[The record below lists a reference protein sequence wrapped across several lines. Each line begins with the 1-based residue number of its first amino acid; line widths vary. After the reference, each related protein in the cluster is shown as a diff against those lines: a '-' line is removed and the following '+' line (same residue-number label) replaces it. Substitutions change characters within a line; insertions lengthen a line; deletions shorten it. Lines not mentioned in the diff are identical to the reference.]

1 MGPYQIATQ
10 FIKTPKFL
18 AIKNSGH
25 DFDVDDDDDEDAE
38 LPSTAPSV
46 PPGLT
51 DTDEV
56 GGAYV
61 TVSQQASERSQQ
73 PPPPAVQEFES
84 K

>member
-1 MGPYQIATQ
+1 MLTTITQ

-18 AIKNSGH
+18 ALRNWVEE
-25 DFDVDDDDDEDAE
+25 FDLDDGEY
-38 LPSTAPSV
+38 PSAVPSV

-51 DTDEV
+51 DSEEV

-61 TVSQQASERSQQ
+61 TVSQQASERNHQQ
-73 PPPPAVQEFES
+73 PNPGREYES

>member
-1 MGPYQIATQ
+1 MLTTVAQ

-18 AIKNSGH
+18 ALRNWVEE
-25 DFDVDDDDDEDAE
+25 FDLDDGEY
-38 LPSTAPSV
+38 PPTTPPV

-51 DTDEV
+51 DSEEV

-73 PPPPAVQEFES
+73 PEAVREHEP

>member
-1 MGPYQIATQ
+1 MLTDVIQ

-18 AIKNSGH
+18 ALRNWVEE
-25 DFDVDDDDDEDAE
+25 FDLDDGE
-38 LPSTAPSV
+38 LPSTVPSV

-51 DTDEV
+51 DPEEV

-61 TVSQQASERSQQ
+61 TVSQQASERSHQQ
-73 PPPPAVQEFES
+73 PPKAAQEYEH

>member
-1 MGPYQIATQ
+1 V
-10 FIKTPKFL
+10 KTPKFL
-18 AIKNSGH
+18 ALKNLGQE
-25 DFDVDDDDDEDAE
+25 FDLDDDDGEF
-38 LPSTAPSV
+38 PSTAPSV

-61 TVSQQASERSQQ
+61 TVSQQASERTHQ
-73 PPPPAVQEFES
+73 PPPNPGREYEL